1 MKKIYSFLFTACLAF
16 SAMAQKAPVFFPESE
31 LNTVGAYYYPEH
43 WDESQWERDFKK
55 MSEMGFEFTHF
66 AEFAWAQLEPE
77 EGKYDFAWLDR
88 AVALAAKYKI
98 KVIMCTSTATPPVW
112 LSRKYPE
119 ILKKREDGTHDDHGS
134 RQHASF
140 SSEVYRKYSMKMIA
154 ELAKHYGND
163 KRIMGWQLD
172 NEPASNV
179 DYGDDALKRFRVWL
193 KNKYKTIDALNKSW
207 GTNFWSVTYSNFDQ
221 INLPQHSQWGM
232 NLYHC
237 LDHSRFCDD
246 ETSGFLDES
255 AKEIRKYMSP
265 SQWITSNY
273 IPNYQSRYIG
283 NSKELDFITYTR
295 YMVYG
300 DHNGTGPKG
309 YRLGDYS
316 RISMS
321 NDYFR
326 PLSPLYGVME
336 LQPGQ
341 VNWGTINSQ
350 PLPGAVRLW
359 LWHVFAGGSKL
370 TCTYRFRAPI
380 YGFEQ
385 YHAGILGT
393 DGVTPTSGGLE
404 FQQFIKEIKQLRKS
418 KGPAKLPADYLK
430 RKTAVLYDPD
440 NAVAIS
446 QNKQTVVWNTEAH
459 VLKYYKT
466 LKGLGAPVD
475 FIRADMDFSKYP
487 FLVVPAYQQM
497 SRELI
502 AKLSAYAK
510 AGGNLVLTTRS
521 GHQNAE
527 GHLWEAKHAEPI
539 WPLIGAEIEFY
550 DLLKPQ
556 APDTVKMDNASFTWT
571 SWGDVLK
578 PVGAT
583 KTWATYQG
591 DFYAGKAAVT
601 FTNLG
606 KGTVTYVGPDSNSGD
621 LENSVLQ
628 KLYGQLNIPVENY
641 PAGVTVEYRDGFGIA
656 MNYSDKPYEMQL
668 PKNAEILIGKTT
680 INTADVLVW
689 KLK

>member
-1 MKKIYSFLFTACLAF
+1 MKKIYSLLFTACLTC
-16 SAMAQKAPVFFPESE
+16 SALAQKTPVFFPESE

-237 LDHSRFCDD
+237 LDHSRFCDG

-283 NSKELDFITYTR
+283 DSKELDFITYTR

-300 DHNGTGPKG
+300 DHNGTGTKG

-316 RISMS
+316 RIAMS

-341 VNWGTINSQ
+341 VNWGSINSQ

-404 FQQFIKEIKQLRKS
+404 FQQFIKEVKQLRKS
-418 KGPAKLPADYLK
+418 KGTAKLPADYLK
-430 RKTAVLYDPD
+430 RKTAILYDPD
-440 NAVAIS
+440 NAVAIN

-459 VLKYYKT
+459 VLKYYKA

-487 FLVVPAYQQM
+487 VLVVPAYQQM
-497 SRELI
+497 SRDLI
-502 AKLSAYAK
+502 AKLTAYAK
-510 AGGNLVLTTRS
+510 GGGNLVMSTRS
-521 GHQNAE
+521 GHQDAE

-556 APDTVKMDNASFTWT
+556 APDTVKMDNASFAWT

-601 FTNLG
+601 FTNQG
-606 KGTVTYVGPDSNSGD
+606 KGTVTYVGPDSNTGD